1 MQVEQPI
8 QKSPVVD
15 AVALTIVPD
24 MTLLD
29 EKIDVR
35 LCSSNHGLY
44 GRAVGGLIVPVGGG
58 SQDLNATRKKSTQDE
73 SITLLCSSSHHSSSL
88 RFVGASSHR
97 RSSKLDISTD
107 IECFSDSTTDDSSC
121 PDDASSSYSSTFD
134 DSSFNEFEEFA
145 SDVND
150 DDSKLGFVFSLEKIQ
165 SMRWGNAI
173 PDVDSSAK
181 LDQEPCLVV
190 DSTVVHPRDTFRT
203 ILLQDVG
210 CFSQRSYLV
219 VPNGFFV
226 EGDLKS
232 HTYELLTAVRQ
243 GDLATIQQMNEQGLN
258 LQCRN
263 RFNETI
269 VHTAARRGE
278 FAILQYLVEQAN
290 VSPKVCCDTGRTPLH
305 DAAWSSEPDFD
316 TITLLLKDCPDF
328 LGLKDARNCT
338 PFDYIPQVA
347 FEKWNQYLQEHRT
360 LLLPKDCF

>member
-1 MQVEQPI
+1 MQVEQTI
-8 QKSPVVD
+8 QKSAAVD

-24 MTLLD
+24 MTLLG

-35 LCSSNHGLY
+35 LRSSNHGLY
-44 GRAVGGLIVPVGGG
+44 GCAGGLID
-58 SQDLNATRKKSTQDE
+58 QDLKAIRRKSSQGE
-73 SITLLCSSSHHSSSL
+73 SITLLCSSSHHSTNL

-97 RSSKLDISTD
+97 GSSNFDISTD
-107 IECFSDSTTDDSSC
+107 VECFSDSSTDDTSC
-121 PDDASSSYSSTFD
+121 PDDASSSYSSSFD
-134 DSSFNEFEEFA
+134 DSSFNECEEFA
-145 SDVND
+145 SESN

-165 SMRWGNAI
+165 SMRWGNTI
-173 PDVDSSAK
+173 PDVDSSPK
-181 LDQEPCLVV
+181 LDQEPSIVV
-190 DSTVVHPRDTFRT
+190 DSTVVHPRDTFRM
-203 ILLQDVG
+203 ILLQDIG

-219 VPNGFFV
+219 VPDEFFV
-226 EGDLKS
+226 VGDLKS

-290 VSPKVCCDTGRTPLH
+290 VSPRVCCDTGRTPLH

-347 FEKWNQYLQEHRT
+347 FEKWNQYLREHKT
-360 LLLPKDCF
+360 LLLPKDYF